1 MSRLVRLISPP
12 GTRSD
17 DDVGLCKF
25 SGKIF
30 ENICGNFRNIW
41 AFILL
46 NGIKGNG
53 RKDKSKLKN
62 VGPFQ
67 R

>member
-1 MSRLVRLISPP
+1 MSK
-12 GTRSD
+12 D
-17 DDVGLCKF
+17 
-25 SGKIF
+25 
-30 ENICGNFRNIW
+30 IW

-67 R
+67 GKIRGAEIFFKQNKET

>member
-1 MSRLVRLISPP
+1 MTTTSVSAKILEKEILILKYVEVS
-12 GTRSD
+12 
-17 DDVGLCKF
+17 
-25 SGKIF
+25 
-30 ENICGNFRNIW
+30 RNIW